1 MSPDPASATCLVQI
15 PVEGLGRISLSFG
28 VSLIVADT
36 AGSKSES
43 KDRFPPP
50 WNKKSHE
57 RPSLK
62 EKEVKKNPLLFSRAA
77 HPESST
83 VRDSSR
89 EPRKLPLPDLTRV
102 PSSGGSCAPHPVSG
116 TSVWVSGACSH
127 LQMTA
132 QGPQGH
138 SRCRLGVR
146 VSRGLCHPQSGTD
159 KLSGGH
165 PRWKRPLA
173 HSWRPKT
180 RNQPVPVTINYHV
193 PVTQG
198 HF

>member
-1 MSPDPASATCLVQI
+1 MKTTRSCSPEQRILNLALSVVLQGSQGNCHRLAS
-15 PVEGLGRISLSFG
+15 S
-28 VSLIVADT
+28 
-36 AGSKSES
+36 
-43 KDRFPPP
+43 
-50 WNKKSHE
+50 
-57 RPSLK
+57 
-62 EKEVKKNPLLFSRAA
+62 
-77 HPESST
+77 
-83 VRDSSR
+83 
-89 EPRKLPLPDLTRV
+89 RV
-102 PSSGGSCAPHPVSG
+102 PSSGGSCAPHPMSG

-127 LQMTA
+127 LQMAA
-132 QGPQGH
+132 QSPQGH

-146 VSRGLCHPQSGTD
+146 VSQGLCHPQSGTD
-159 KLSGGH
+159 KLSRGH